1 MKHPRKPCQRPNG
14 TLKKGWR
21 YGKNGRCIKAKKH

>member
-1 MKHPRKPCQRPNG
+1 MARKKCQRPNG

-21 YGKNGRCIKAKKH
+21 YGKNGSCVKAKRR